1 MGSWI
6 TTFMPV
12 RPLPCRFRP
21 RLAPRFGVEGLRA
34 TVVAKYEP
42 AKVQIVRR
50 HDEPTRHGAAPGLG
64 WGLATG
70 AIAALFPP

>member
-1 MGSWI
+1 VDHKPSCPYGHRRAASAHDWRHASASKD
-6 TTFMPV
+6 FD
-12 RPLPCRFRP
+12 
-21 RLAPRFGVEGLRA
+21 A

-70 AIAALFPP
+70 AVAALFPP